1 MNSSINIQLFS
12 LIAIIGLLS
21 FKPVNTSYRIG
32 DAVSDFSLK
41 NTDGRMVSLGSYKNA
56 KGFIVVFTCNHCP
69 FAKKYQER
77 MNALNKKY
85 TEKGFPLL
93 AISSNDVIAVPSD
106 SYENMQVRAKD
117 EHYNF
122 PYLFDESQSVARS
135 FGAAKT
141 PQAFVLSKENGKLT
155 LKYSGA
161 IDDNGAEPEKAT
173 QHYAED
179 AVNALLAGKKINI
192 TETKSIGCPIKWK
205 NN

>member
-1 MNSSINIQLFS
+1 MKTSRYIRLVS
-12 LIAIIGLLS
+12 LLAMIGLLS
-21 FKPVNTSYRIG
+21 FKPVNTAYQVG
-32 DAVSDFSLK
+32 DNVADFSLK
-41 NTDGRMVSLGSYKNA
+41 STDGRMVSLSSYKNA

-93 AISSNDVIAVPSD
+93 AISSNDAIAVPSD
-106 SYENMQVRAKD
+106 SYENMQARAKE

-122 PYLFDESQSVARS
+122 PYLFDETQSVAKT

-141 PQAFVLSKENGKLT
+141 PQAFVLAKENGKLV

-161 IDDNGAEPEKAT
+161 IDDNGAEPAKVT
-173 QHYAED
+173 RHYAED
-179 AVNALLAGKKINI
+179 AVNALLTGKKIDV
-192 TETKSIGCPIKWK
+192 TETRSIGCPIKWK
-205 NN
+205 NS